1 MYFDHIDDFDFL
13 RLRRYLRIEM
23 HGIDFFARLAGN
35 SQERTVGGDP

>member
-23 HGIDFFARLAGN
+23 HSIDVFAHGSYNL
-35 SQERTVGGDP
+35 TLGGK